1 MIPYGFGQANIAGYG
16 QEKMF
21 FLLFTAGKMLI
32 GCISYY
38 APTGPSTS
46 SITPLIRTNNLPIL

>member
-16 QEKMF
+16 QEKMS

-46 SITPLIRTNNLPIL
+46 SITPLIRTNNY